1 MAWPP
6 TGTGLMPDGKHPPKP
21 GCWVVG
27 ESSDGIRFSFVRSI
41 CDDVGINMNALLL
54 DDDGKGVYL

>member
-1 MAWPP
+1 
-6 TGTGLMPDGKHPPKP
+6 MPDGKHPPKP